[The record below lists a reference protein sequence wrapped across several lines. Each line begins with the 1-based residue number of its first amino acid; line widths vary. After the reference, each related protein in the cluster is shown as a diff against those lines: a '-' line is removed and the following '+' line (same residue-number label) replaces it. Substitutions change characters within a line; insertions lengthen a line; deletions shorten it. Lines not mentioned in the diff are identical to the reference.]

1 MKSKKD
7 ETRRFIKMETQGRE
21 CESGNGKCSYFPVH
35 GFDRD
40 DIFHDAYICHLC
52 GPLYKEPC
60 RFSLSFMK
68 VCFP

>member
-1 MKSKKD
+1 MKSKEGIK
-7 ETRRFIKMETQGRE
+7 RFIKMETQGRE
-21 CESGNGKCSYFPVH
+21 CESGRCPYFSV
-35 GFDRD
+35 GFDKND
-40 DIFHDAYICHLC
+40 TSGDAYICYLC